1 MSFTKRNVDNPRPF
15 VVPSQCPHDTGRSV
29 GMGFPRFALVIFL
42 EDRINEGLNGETIFW
57 HFSLVQL
64 LSNNVFVGAI
74 VTVGKYPQ

>member
-1 MSFTKRNVDNPRPF
+1 M
-15 VVPSQCPHDTGRSV
+15 
-29 GMGFPRFALVIFL
+29 RFALVIFL